1 MGELFGTFGI
11 NGPLLLTQAV
21 NFGIAL
27 LVLWFFLFKP
37 LMKVIAERR
46 DKIAQGV
53 ADADAAAKKVEEV
66 ERERAGIITKAERE
80 AEDAVA
86 KGVEEGKKE
95 RAGIVERAQSQSDTI
110 LSDARAQAKEL
121 ERRAQKEAEKQIAQT
136 AILAAEK
143 ILSSK

>member
-11 NGPLLLTQAV
+11 NVPLLLTQAV
-21 NFGIAL
+21 NFGVAL
-27 LVLWFFLFKP
+27 IVLWLFLFKP

-53 ADADAAAKKVEEV
+53 ADAEAAAKKVEEV
-66 ERERAGIITKAERE
+66 ERERAGIITKAERD

-86 KGVEEGKKE
+86 KGVEEGKRE

-121 ERRAQKEAEKQIAQT
+121 QRQAEKAAEKQVAQA

-143 ILSSK
+143 ILASK